1 MRSLTVDI
9 SNRMSPDELMRF
21 KLVSDKS
28 NITKHLYSTE
38 NSIFDGRNNNIRRND
53 SRQPDR
59 HETSLTKN
67 SINTPNNMKRLTF
80 MQVEDAKNHNFSLP
94 KTAATINSTKTEH
107 FISTS
112 NQTINNA

>member
-1 MRSLTVDI
+1 
-9 SNRMSPDELMRF
+9 MSPEELMRF

-28 NITKHLYSTE
+28 NINKQLYSTE

-53 SRQPDR
+53 GRQIDR

-80 MQVEDAKNHNFSLP
+80 MQGEDAKNHNFSLP